1 MSGLHKFSFKNC
13 CVLSALIVFCTI
25 LTYRAKA
32 KAETISKP
40 DRSLSANVREKK
52 QPLFFS
58 SSQDTVP
65 APSLR
70 KRLQRQPAITTRDTT
85 PSLSDADT
93 LPRRGDIDSGQVAQR
108 IDTINLKISK
118 DTLDAPV
125 QYEAE
130 DSAVLLVK
138 DNKFILYGKTQTQY
152 KDVVI
157 NAPTTIVD
165 QQTNV
170 LTALG
175 KKDSAGN
182 IITRATFKQGSSNFE
197 SESFEYNFKSQKGI
211 TKNTYT
217 KEGEMFIKA
226 NVSKKIDPNTV
237 YIKGGYFT
245 TCDYDDPH
253 FAFKANKLKVISN
266 KIAVSGP
273 THPEFEGIPIPIYLP
288 FGIYP
293 LSTGR
298 HSGLLAPQ
306 FTNNQQFGLGL
317 EGLGYYHVLNDYV
330 DVTVRTNI
338 YSYGGWNLSVTPSY
352 RKRYHYNGSFN
363 LSINHTKF
371 AFKGDPD
378 YSLVKTFQV
387 NWSHSVDS
395 RATPGTTFSASVN
408 AGSTRYNQYIPNN
421 PYRNFQNQMYSS
433 IAYSRQ
439 WQGTPFSLQLSANHN
454 QNNTSRLI
462 NVILPDAGF
471 TMATQY
477 PFQRKQMVGTPKWYE
492 KIGIG
497 YNMVA
502 RNQVSFYDT
511 GHVSMS
517 KIIDTLQWGAQH
529 RFPIS
534 LQLPPMGPFFV
545 SPSISYEE
553 TWYTHRFTRRWNEN
567 EEKVDTVTAQ
577 KGFYRDQQMSFGL
590 GLNTNI
596 YGMFN
601 FGKNSYIRA
610 IRHVI
615 RPTIGFSYKPNL
627 SKRNYDYVQVNKNG
641 TKLLLPQFEGNL
653 FPAYSYG
660 RFGGLTFSLDNN
672 FEMKVKGKKDTV
684 ERKVKLIDGLTF
696 SSGYNFLDTAFKLQP
711 IAMSFR
717 TTLFEKLS
725 ISANGQI
732 DPYKIDPATGLRQN
746 RFVWEGSRFTLG
758 RFTGGSV
765 SASTSFQSK
774 PKDGKDGK
782 NGNQVS
788 QVPGQTTITDPRL
801 LTDQAMLSD
810 YMRNNPAEFVDFSI
824 NWSINLSYSLS
835 LTRRLKTDY
844 SGFTTETYSSI
855 SFNNSFNLTPKWN
868 FSTQGFYD
876 FNTHQITMFT
886 MNIARD
892 MHCWQM
898 AIGITP
904 IGNYKYYNI
913 SLSPKS
919 GILRDLR
926 INRTKYFYNY

>member
-1 MSGLHKFSFKNC
+1 MSGLHKFNFKKL
-13 CVLSALIVFCTI
+13 CVLFAASLFCTT

-32 KAETISKP
+32 DCKKTGENYGSLTTATSSLHNQRLPLVQDTIPPSP
-40 DRSLSANVREKK
+40 RQTVK
-52 QPLFFS
+52 QPAV
-58 SSQDTVP
+58 T
-65 APSLR
+65 R
-70 KRLQRQPAITTRDTT
+70 RDTT
-85 PSLSDADT
+85 APATPADT
-93 LPRRGDIDSGQVAQR
+93 LPKRVNTDTLPATPHIDSFNIR
-108 IDTINLKISK
+108 ISK

-125 QYEAE
+125 HYQAE

-138 DNKFILYGKTQTQY
+138 EQKFYLYGKTKTEY

-165 QQTNV
+165 QQSNV

-175 KKDSAGN
+175 SKDSAGN
-182 IITRATFKQGSSNFE
+182 ILTRATFKQGSSNFE
-197 SESFEYNFKSQKGI
+197 SESFEYNFKTQKGL

-217 KEGEMFIKA
+217 HEGEMYIKA
-226 NVSKKIDPNTV
+226 TVSKKIDPSTV
-237 YIKGGYFT
+237 YIKEGYFT
-245 TCDYDDPH
+245 TCNLDDPH
-253 FAFKANKLKVISN
+253 FAFKSNKLKVISN

-293 LSTGR
+293 LFTGR

-306 FTNNQQFGLGL
+306 FTNNQQFGIGL
-317 EGLGYYHVLNDYV
+317 EGLGYYHVLNDYF

-338 YSYGGWNLSVTPSY
+338 YSYGGWNLSLTPSY
-352 RKRYHYNGSFN
+352 RKRYRYSGSFN

-378 YSLVKTFQV
+378 YNLVKTFQI

-395 RATPGTTFSASVN
+395 RAKPGTSFSASVN

-421 PYRNFQNQMYSS
+421 PYRNFQNQLYSS

-439 WQGTPFSLQLSANHN
+439 WQGKPYSLTLSANHN

-462 NVILPDAGF
+462 NIILPDAGF
-471 TMATQY
+471 SVATQY
-477 PFQRKQMVGTPKWYE
+477 PFQRKEMVGTPKWYE

-497 YNMVA
+497 YSGVA

-511 GHVSMS
+511 GHVSIA
-517 KIIDTLQWGAQH
+517 KIMDTLQWGAQH
-529 RFPIS
+529 RFPIN
-534 LQLPPMGPFFV
+534 LQLPAMGNFFV
-545 SPSISYEE
+545 SPSINYEE
-553 TWYTHRFTRRWNEN
+553 TWYTHRFSRRWDSVNQ
-567 EEKVDTVTAQ
+567 KVDTVSSQ
-577 KGFYRDQQMSFGL
+577 KGFFRDQQMSFGL

-596 YGMFN
+596 YGMFT
-601 FGKNSYIRA
+601 FGKNSRIKA

-615 RPTIGFSYKPNL
+615 RPTVGFSYKPNI
-627 SKRNYDYVQVNKNG
+627 SKRNYDIVQVNANG
-641 TKLLLPQFEGNL
+641 QRLALPQFEGNL
-653 FPAYSYG
+653 FSPYSYG

-672 FEMKVKGKKDTV
+672 IEMKVRGKKDSAD
-684 ERKVKLIDGLTF
+684 RKVKLIDGLTF
-696 SSGYNFLDTAFKLQP
+696 SSAYNFLDTAFKLQP
-711 IAMSFR
+711 IAMSLR
-717 TTLFEKLS
+717 TTLFDKIS
-725 ISANGQI
+725 ISASGQL
-732 DPYKIDPATGLRQN
+732 DPYQVQNGLRIN
-746 RFVWEGSRFTLG
+746 RFVWQGSRFTLG

-774 PKDGKDGK
+774 PKDGKK
-782 NGNQVS
+782 VTQE
-788 QVPGQTTITDPRL
+788 PGRTTITDPRL
-801 LTDQAMLSD
+801 LADQQMLAD
-810 YMRNNPAEFVDFSI
+810 YMRQNPAEFVDFNI
-824 NWSINLSYSLS
+824 NWSVNLSYSLT
-835 LTRRLKTDY
+835 LNRRLKQDY
-844 SGFTTETYSSI
+844 SGYTSEVYSSV

-876 FNTHQITMFT
+876 FNTKQITMFT
-886 MNIARD
+886 MNIARE

-898 AIGITP
+898 SIGVTP
-904 IGNYKYYNI
+904 IGSYKFFNI

-926 INRTKYFYNY
+926 INRTRYFYNY

>member
-1 MSGLHKFSFKNC
+1 VQQNKEYSLTTRAVAKKYQGR
-13 CVLSALIVFCTI
+13 SAFL
-25 LTYRAKA
+25 
-32 KAETISKP
+32 
-40 DRSLSANVREKK
+40 
-52 QPLFFS
+52 
-58 SSQDTVP
+58 QDTLPLPQKKLSRPVP
-65 APSLR
+65 LPVRSDTATSSP
-70 KRLQRQPAITTRDTT
+70 TT
-85 PSLSDADT
+85 DT
-93 LPRRGDIDSGQVAQR
+93 LPRRSDVDSIATQPT
-108 IDTINLKISK
+108 IDTIDLKISK

-125 QYEAE
+125 EYQAE

-138 DNKFILYGKTQTQY
+138 ENKFILYGKTQTTY
-152 KDVVI
+152 KDVQI
-157 NAPTTIVD
+157 NAPTTVVD
-165 QQTNV
+165 QQSNV

-175 KKDSAGN
+175 KKDSAG
-182 IITRATFKQGSSNFE
+182 IVITRATFKQGSSNFE
-197 SESFEYNFKSQKGI
+197 SESFEYNFKTQKGI

-226 NVSKKIDPNTV
+226 NVSKKIDPSTV
-237 YIKGGYFT
+237 YIKEGYFT
-245 TCDYDDPH
+245 TCNYDDPH

-273 THPEFEGIPIPIYLP
+273 THPEFEGIPIPVYLP

-293 LSTGR
+293 LSQGR
-298 HSGLLAPQ
+298 HSGLMAPQ
-306 FTNNQQFGLGL
+306 FTNNQQFGIGL

-338 YSYGGWNLSVTPSY
+338 YSYGGWNVNITPSY
-352 RKRYHYNGSFN
+352 RKRYRYSGSFN
-363 LSINHTKF
+363 LAVNHTKF

-378 YSLVKTFQV
+378 YNLVKTFQV

-395 RATPGTTFSASVN
+395 RARPGTTFSASVN
-408 AGSTRYNQYIPNN
+408 AGSTRHNQYIPNN
-421 PYRNFQNQMYSS
+421 PYRNFQNQLYSS
-433 IAYSRQ
+433 ISFSKQ
-439 WQGTPFSLQLSANHN
+439 WQGKPYSLQLSANHN
-454 QNNTSRLI
+454 QNNQTRLI

-471 TMATQY
+471 TVTTQY

-502 RNQVSFYDT
+502 RNQLSFYDT
-511 GHVSMS
+511 GHVSFA

-534 LQLPPMGPFFV
+534 LQLPALGPFFV

-553 TWYTHRFTRRWNEN
+553 TWYTHRYTRRWNEN
-567 EEKVDTVTAQ
+567 KQKVDTVTQ
-577 KGFYRDQQMSFGL
+577 SKGFFRDQQMSFGF

-596 YGMFN
+596 YGMFT
-601 FGKNSYIRA
+601 FGKNSRIKA

-615 RPTIGFSYKPNL
+615 RPTIGFNYKPNL
-627 SKRNYDYVQVNKNG
+627 SKRYFDYVQVNAQG
-641 TKLLLPQFEGNL
+641 TKIPLPQFEGNL
-653 FPAYSYG
+653 FAPYSYG
-660 RFGGLTFSLDNN
+660 RFGGMTFSLDNN
-672 FEMKVKGKKDTV
+672 FEMKVRGKKDTV
-684 ERKVKLIDGLTF
+684 DRKVKLIDGLTF

-711 IAMSFR
+711 ISMSFR

-746 RFVWEGSRFTLG
+746 RFVWQGSRFTLG

-774 PKDGKDGK
+774 QKEGKDGK
-782 NGNQVS
+782 KVS
-788 QVPGQTTITDPRL
+788 QQPGTTTIDDPRL
-801 LTDQAMLSD
+801 LADQQMLGD
-810 YMRNNPAEFVDFSI
+810 YMRNNPAEFVDFSV
-824 NWSINLSYSLS
+824 NWSVNLSYSLTF
-835 LTRRLKTDY
+835 TRRLKPDY
-844 SGFTTETYSSI
+844 SGFTTETYSSV

-876 FNTHQITMFT
+876 FKTKQVTMFT

-898 AIGITP
+898 SIGVTP
-904 IGNYKYYNI
+904 IGNFRYFNI
-913 SLSPKS
+913 SISPKS

-926 INRTKYFYNY
+926 INRTRYFYNY